1 MPNHPSMSISRRPQ
15 VQARTGIPKATMYA
29 MMATGAFPRPIKIG
43 ARAVAWLDSDIDRWI
58 EARVVA
64 SKKGDL

>member
-1 MPNHPSMSISRRPQ
+1 MSISRRPQ

>member
-1 MPNHPSMSISRRPQ
+1 MSISRRPQ

-29 MMATGAFPRPIKIG
+29 MMAMGTFPRPIKIG